1 MTAKIPRQLIPHDQ
15 AIWAIININDLLRRL
30 RQPKG

>member
-1 MTAKIPRQLIPHDQ
+1 MTAKAPEQSVPHDQ
-15 AIWAIININDLLRRL
+15 AICAIININDLLRRL

>member
-1 MTAKIPRQLIPHDQ
+1 MTAKAPGQSISHDQ
-15 AIWAIININDLLRRL
+15 ARCAIININDLLRRL